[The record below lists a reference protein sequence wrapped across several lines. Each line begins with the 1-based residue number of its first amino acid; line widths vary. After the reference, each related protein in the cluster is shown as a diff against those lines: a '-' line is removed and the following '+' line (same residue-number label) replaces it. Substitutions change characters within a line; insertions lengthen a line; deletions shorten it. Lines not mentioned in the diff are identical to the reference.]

1 MLGSLA
7 NAWKIPE
14 LRTRLMFTFAMLAAY
29 RLGAFIPLPGVR
41 PEVLGG
47 GLQTNNPITGL
58 FGTFTGGAFNNFAVF
73 SLGTMPYI
81 TAAIVMQLMTVA
93 IPRLQEL
100 AKEGETGQQKITQYT
115 RYFTLVLALIQ
126 SVAMVFFFR
135 SAQGGGALAGTSPIE
150 ILVAVVTLTA
160 GVMLTM
166 WFGELISQRGLGNGI
181 SLIITASI
189 LSQLPLALQFLREN
203 GDVLTVVILALL
215 AVMIV
220 AAIVFVNE
228 GQRRIP
234 ITYAKRQVGR
244 RMSQGGT
251 TYLPLKVNMAG
262 VIPIIFASSLLLFPV
277 VLAQLAAGGDPNS
290 ILGRLAAFFNA
301 GGAPYLILYALLIIM
316 FTYFYTA
323 VQFNPVEHADNLK
336 KSGGYVPGYRPGQP
350 TAVYLNNVLTR
361 ITLFGALFL
370 AVVAVLPY
378 MISGPLGLGDQI
390 FLGGTSMLIVVG
402 VSLDTVRQL
411 ESQLMMRNYEGFLR
425 KRRGL
430 FCSGP
435 KERARERRRSASPI
449 RWARSTSPRGTSCA
463 RRLSRAPIWADRY
476 RTTTTAASWCLTRS
490 SSRWRSPTLTTQ
502 TPGCSTASP
511 ATRPRLRPWTRRLR
525 TSARAST
532 RSSPSKRPTRRSS
545 SGSRGGARARPR
557 ARSITSSTTRRP
569 RTATITDRSSSA
581 TTTPRTPSGAG
592 WRSTTTRPNL

>member
-14 LRTRLMFTFAMLAAY
+14 LRTRLLFTFAMLAAY
-29 RLGAFIPLPGVR
+29 RLGAYIPLPGVD
-41 PEVLGG
+41 PSVLGG
-47 GLQTNNPITGL
+47 GLQSSNPITGL
-58 FGTFTGGAFNNFAVF
+58 FGTFTGGAFNNFSVF
-73 SLGTMPYI
+73 SLGIMPYI

-115 RYFTLVLALIQ
+115 RYFTLALALIQ
-126 SVAMVFFFR
+126 SVAMVLFFR

-150 ILVAVVTLTA
+150 ILVAIVTLTA

-166 WFGELISQRGLGNGI
+166 WLGELISQRGLGNGI

-189 LSQLPLALQFLREN
+189 LSQAPLAITALREN
-203 GDVLTVVILALL
+203 GDVLTVVILGLL

-277 VLAQLAAGGDPNS
+277 VLAQLAAGGDPDS
-290 ILGRLAAFFNA
+290 ILARLSAFFDPGN
-301 GGAPYLILYALLIIM
+301 APYLILYALLIIM

-350 TAVYLNNVLTR
+350 TAIYLNNVLTR

-378 MISGPLGLGDQI
+378 FISSGLGLGNQH
-390 FLGGTSMLIVVG
+390 LPRRH
-402 VSLDTVRQL
+402 LDAD
-411 ESQLMMRNYEGFLR
+411 
-425 KRRGL
+425 RG
-430 FCSGP
+430 
-435 KERARERRRSASPI
+435 
-449 RWARSTSPRGTSCA
+449 
-463 RRLSRAPIWADRY
+463 RRLTGHGAPAGEPADDAQLRRVPEEAMKVILLGPQGAGKGTQAQRLADEVGATHISTGDIVRAEI
-476 RTTTTAASWCLTRS
+476 
-490 SSRWRSPTLTTQ
+490 
-502 TPGCSTASP
+502 
-511 ATRPRLRPWTRRLR
+511 
-525 TSARAST
+525 
-532 RSSPSKRPTRRSS
+532 K
-545 SGSRGGARARPR
+545 SGSELGKKVQDYNDRGELVPDEIIVEMAKPYLDDADSWLLDGFPRNEAQAKALDQALEDIGEDLDAVVALEAPDDALVERLSGRRQSQATGKIYHVEYDPPPERMTRA
-557 ARSITSSTTRRP
+557 
-569 RTATITDRSSSA
+569 RSSSA
-581 TTTPRTPSGAG
+581 MTTPRKPSGAG
-592 WRSTTTRPNL
+592 WRSTTTRPSL